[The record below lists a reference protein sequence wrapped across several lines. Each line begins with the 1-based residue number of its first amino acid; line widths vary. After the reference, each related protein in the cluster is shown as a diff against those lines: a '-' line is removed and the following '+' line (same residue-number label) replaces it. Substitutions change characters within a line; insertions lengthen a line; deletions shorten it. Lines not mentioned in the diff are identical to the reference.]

1 MIRGVPRNAQ
11 REDALDSLNRFKD
24 SFLAWPTGKKFLA
37 VGLVAVSSLFLHRL
51 SLPMRGLDMVP
62 LYARLSSEDAAAVV
76 EKLRNESVPYA
87 LSNNG
92 QTVSV
97 PSGRVYDLRL
107 KMSQEGLPKGDNQG
121 LELLDKAALGASDFV
136 QRVGYQRALQGELAR
151 TISALSDVASA
162 RVHLVFPEESP
173 FLDSPDGA
181 SASVVVTLQPGST
194 LEKDQIRGIVHL
206 VSGAV
211 KGLKPENVSIVDVQ
225 GRLLAGGRAADSVF
239 SQGNDLLELQ
249 KEAEHYLEGKASS
262 LLDGLLGA
270 GRSLVRIRVDMDAQ
284 IIKEQT
290 ERYDPTGP
298 VRSEQTVA
306 GGGTGPSTVKNYEV
320 GRTMKEIVAS
330 PGAVT
335 RMYISLAVDGTFAD
349 DPAKPGE
356 RVYKPRT
363 EDELRTIAQLV
374 KEAVGFS
381 EDREDQLEIRNVP
394 FDTSRND
401 ESAKERRQNE
411 EAMRRDRQRA
421 QYLEVAKHLGTSL
434 GMGLIVLAL
443 LRLVKGDSR
452 PVPAEVPAP
461 VAPVP
466 PPLPVEVP
474 PVRAEKPFNHAE
486 AEALILKTARQ
497 NPADLAKLMQRQF
510 LTNAS

>member
-1 MIRGVPRNAQ
+1 
-11 REDALDSLNRFKD
+11 
-24 SFLAWPTGKKFLA
+24 
-37 VGLVAVSSLFLHRL
+37 
-51 SLPMRGLDMVP
+51 
-62 LYARLSSEDAAAVV
+62 
-76 EKLRNESVPYA
+76 
-87 LSNNG
+87 
-92 QTVSV
+92 
-97 PSGRVYDLRL
+97 
-107 KMSQEGLPKGDNQG
+107 
-121 LELLDKAALGASDFV
+121 
-136 QRVGYQRALQGELAR
+136 VGYQRALQGELAR

-381 EDREDQLEIRNVP
+381 EDREDQLEIRNVA